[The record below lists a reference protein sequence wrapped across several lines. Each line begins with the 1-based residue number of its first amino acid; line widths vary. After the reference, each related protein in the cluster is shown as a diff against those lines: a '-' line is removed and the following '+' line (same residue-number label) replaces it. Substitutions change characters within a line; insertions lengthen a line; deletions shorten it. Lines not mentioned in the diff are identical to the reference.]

1 MKKTKEPTR
10 KNNDPVVNLAKRQR
24 AYKVYKDLCFPQFKK
39 DPSVY
44 WSRMVECATNE
55 ASLNGTITGLISI
68 EALDSKIKKA
78 KGEPI
83 TNLDN
88 QSLEHPITYKV
99 LALVALNRDA
109 PMSFDEFLSLWLDNL
124 ITTVVT
130 KRQNELLKK
139 YQENF
144 VLGVDCWKK
153 MYERAGIK
161 LVKNINLNNN
171 DDRAQ
176 HGLGPSKRGRRKK
189 ESK

>member
-24 AYKVYKDLCFPQFKK
+24 AYKVYKDLCFPQFKN
-39 DPSVY
+39 DQNVY
-44 WSRMVECATNE
+44 WSRLVECAANE

-68 EALDSKIKKA
+68 EALDSRIKIE
-78 KGEPI
+78 KGESVEY
-83 TNLDN
+83 LDN
-88 QSLEHPITYKV
+88 LSLEHPITYKV
-99 LALVALNRDA
+99 LALVALNKDT
-109 PMSFDEFLSLWLDNL
+109 PMPFDEFLSLWLDNL

-130 KRQNELLKK
+130 KRQNQLLKK

-161 LVKNINLNNN
+161 LVKNINLGNN

-176 HGLGPSKRGRRKK
+176 YGLGPSKKGRPKK